1 MARLAYKPIGLLV
14 SVLGTILASVVF
26 KRVWKAVAHDHDA
39 PEATDER
46 RGWPKVVAAATV
58 HGAVFGGIK
67 AAIDRAGATGFAKAT
82 GSWPGPKEA
91 LTRRRRRAYPERV
104 IEISCAACGW
114 VAITAQ
120 PVNAVWREHE
130 EGCSAVGGAVR
141 FMPDLPPLRR
151 MQPAVVACAHRPVR
165 RQIAVT
171 PAGVKKYAVMC
182 ELCGRFIDYGR
193 RLAPAAQIAP

>member
-1 MARLAYKPIGLLV
+1 VAWPEELREGL
-14 SVLGTILASVVF
+14 T
-26 KRVWKAVAHDHDA
+26 HQQ
-39 PEATDER
+39 P
-46 RGWPKVVAAATV
+46 
-58 HGAVFGGIK
+58 
-67 AAIDRAGATGFAKAT
+67 
-82 GSWPGPKEA
+82 
-91 LTRRRRRAYPERV
+91 RAYPERV

-141 FMPDLPPLRR
+141 YMPDLPPLRR
-151 MQPAVVACAHRPVR
+151 MQPAVVACSHRPVR

-182 ELCGRFIDYGR
+182 ELCGRFID
-193 RLAPAAQIAP
+193 